1 MKKYRD
7 KYGSIIIDQFFGVD
21 EKLHVPFVRP
31 RECFVV
37 PSEKGKF
44 ETKYIRVNLSLDIET
59 TTIDGH
65 SAPYIMSMSLQRP
78 DEDTFYIIHCK
89 NWNEVQTIFDELSEY
104 YGVGAKRWSKEEKK
118 YIPYEKWHK
127 SRRVL
132 LCLIHNAS
140 FEFAFMRQE
149 LKFGT
154 GEYDFFSKDSR
165 KMMKATLENGIEF
178 RDTLALTNSN
188 LETLSNNYCKHKK
201 IKDLDYSIPRN
212 TKSLPYLPE
221 DDMRYINDDV
231 IILNEFE
238 NVLFDRFCMPGK
250 KVPLTNTARL
260 LLKVQD
266 RIGIE
271 LDKVKDQ
278 IRKMQPSAAEVIEA
292 SRYLFRG
299 GLVHGN
305 IRYLNMETDCGMR
318 DITSDY
324 PYQMLTKKMPMG
336 KFVEKPLKHN
346 CFRKGHESEEFLAI
360 IEKYSVIIDVTY
372 YGLEAI
378 TDHSYESLSK
388 VKNFVGDPIVKSC
401 DNGRIRSATEVRVM
415 QTHLDFKCY
424 QLLYKWE
431 VMEIHSFKFTKQDY
445 LPEWLQKC
453 VAEDYKIKAKLKE
466 EGKDD
471 TVEYALAKVDVNTY
485 FGMACKSVYE
495 TNIGYDY
502 SSAEW
507 IPKEAP
513 IEEIQKE
520 LDNRFLNF
528 YWGVF
533 ICAWA
538 RWKLVD
544 MICRVE
550 AAGGHVVYY
559 DTDSEKYERDEE
571 GKVEKLFEEE
581 NARIREERKQF
592 PLLADPCFW
601 GKSGK
606 GLGEWDNELMKYEKP
621 EPRFLY
627 GRPVKFKTLG
637 AKRYLFVTHKG
648 KKHLCVAGLPKK
660 AEELLPTNPFEFFS
674 INGFH
679 FAGSETDKLRPVY
692 IDEPYDVTITDPYGN
707 TETIHVKTGV
717 TLVPVDF
724 EISEK
729 KLYNIITQ
737 NKEFIA
743 KRRGYLCQNEKY

>member
-1 MKKYRD
+1 MKKYVD
-7 KYGSIIIDQFFGVD
+7 AYGSIIIDQYYGID
-21 EKLHVPFVRP
+21 ENFKVPFVRP

-37 PSEKGKF
+37 PSESGKF
-44 ETKYIRVNLSLDIET
+44 ETKYIRVNLSMDIET
-59 TTIDGH
+59 TTVEGQ
-65 SAPYIMSMSLQRP
+65 SAPYVISMSLQRP
-78 DEDTFYIIHCK
+78 DEDKFYIIHCR
-89 NWNEVQTIFDELSEY
+89 NWIETQDILDQLAEF
-104 YGVGAKRWSKEEKK
+104 YGVGSKRWSKEEKK
-118 YIPYEKWHK
+118 YVFYDKWHK

-188 LETLSNNYCKHKK
+188 LETLSKNYCKHKK

-212 TKSLPYLPE
+212 TLSLPYMP
-221 DDMRYINDDV
+221 DNDMRYINDDV

-266 RIGIE
+266 RIGID
-271 LDKVKDQ
+271 LDNVKKQ
-278 IRKMQPSAAEVIEA
+278 IQKMQPTAEEVIEA

-299 GLVHGN
+299 GCVHGN
-305 IRYLNMETDCGMR
+305 IRYLNAEVDCGMR

-336 KFVEKPLKHN
+336 KFVEKPLRHN
-346 CFRKGHESEEFLAI
+346 CFRKGHESQEFLDI

-372 YGLEAI
+372 YKLRAI

-388 VKNFVGDPIVKSC
+388 VKNFVGDPVTKSC
-401 DNGRIRSATEVRVM
+401 DNGRIRYAEEVRVM
-415 QTHLDFKCY
+415 QTHLDFRCY
-424 QLLYKWE
+424 QLLYDWD
-431 VMEIHSFKFTKQDY
+431 VMEIHTLKFAKQDY
-445 LPEWLQKC
+445 LPMWLQKC
-453 VAEDYKIKAKLKE
+453 VAEDYKVKANLKAR
-466 EGKDD
+466 GLDD
-471 TVEYALAKVDVNTY
+471 TVEYALAKVDVNSY

-502 SSAEW
+502 QAAEW
-507 IPKEAP
+507 IPKEAKK
-513 IEEIQKE
+513 EEIQKE
-520 LDNRFLNF
+520 LDGRFLNF

-538 RWKLVD
+538 RFKLVD

-550 AAGGHVVYY
+550 SVGGHVVYY
-559 DTDSEKYERDEE
+559 DTDSEKYERDAE
-571 GKVEKLFEEE
+571 GKVEALFEEE

-601 GKSGK
+601 GESGK
-606 GLGEWDNELMKYEKP
+606 GLGEWDNELFKYEKP
-621 EPRFLY
+621 EPSYPF

-637 AKRYLFVTHKG
+637 AKRYLFVTIDG

-660 AEELLPTNPFEFFS
+660 AEELLPNNPFEFFS

-692 IDEPYDVTITDPYGN
+692 IDEPYDVTIMDPYGN

-737 NKEFIA
+737 HKEYIA
-743 KRRGYLCQNEKY
+743 KRRGYLCQEKRS

>member
-1 MKKYRD
+1 MKKYID
-7 KYGSIIIDQFFGVD
+7 AYGSVIVEQFFGND
-21 EKLHVPFVRP
+21 LQVPFVRP
-31 RECFVV
+31 REVFIV
-37 PSEKGKF
+37 PSESGKF
-44 ETKYIRVNLSLDIET
+44 ETKYIRLNLSLDIET
-59 TTIDGH
+59 TTVDGK
-65 SAPYIMSMSLQRP
+65 SAPYIMSVSLNRP
-78 DEDTFYIIHCK
+78 DEDIFYIIHCK
-89 NWNEVQTIFDELSEY
+89 TWGEVQSLFDQIAEY
-104 YGVGAKRWSKEEKK
+104 YGVGAKRWNKEEKK
-118 YIPYEKWHK
+118 YTFYEKWHK

-132 LCLIHNAS
+132 LCFIHNAS

-149 LKFGT
+149 LEFGT

-165 KMMKATLENGIEF
+165 KMMKATLANGIEF
-178 RDTLALTNSN
+178 RDSLALTNSN
-188 LETLSNNYCKHKK
+188 LETVAKNYCKHKK

-212 TKSLPYLPE
+212 TLTLPFMPE
-221 DDMRYINDDV
+221 NDMRYINDDV

-238 NVLFDRFCMPGK
+238 NVLFDRFCIPGK
-250 KVPLTNTARL
+250 KIPLTNTARL
-260 LLKVQD
+260 LLKVQE
-266 RIGIE
+266 RIGCEIDDVRE
-271 LDKVKDQ
+271 KIK
-278 IRKMQPSAAEVIEA
+278 RMQPSAAEVMEA

-305 IRYLNMETDCGMR
+305 IRYLNAEVEAGMR

-346 CFRKGHESEEFLAI
+346 CFRKGHYSDEFVSILEEYA
-360 IEKYSVIIDVTY
+360 VILDVTY
-372 YGLEAI
+372 YNLRAI

-388 VKNFVGDPIVKSC
+388 VKEFVGDPITKSC
-401 DNGRIRSATEVRVM
+401 DNGRIRYAEEVRVM
-415 QTHLDFKCY
+415 QTQLDFKCY
-424 QLLYKWE
+424 ELLYNWD
-431 VMEIHSFKFTKQDY
+431 VMEIHTLKFAKQDY

-453 VAEDYKIKAKLKE
+453 VAEDYKIKANLKIQGME
-466 EGKDD
+466 DSI
-471 TVEYALAKVDVNTY
+471 EYALAKVDVNTY

-502 SSAEW
+502 ESAEW
-507 IPKEAP
+507 ISKEAKK
-513 IEEIQKE
+513 EEIQEE
-520 LDNRFLNF
+520 LDKRFLNF

-559 DTDSEKYERDEE
+559 DTDSEKYERDEF
-571 GKVEKLFEEE
+571 GKVEALFEEE

-592 PLLADPCFW
+592 PLLQDPCFW
-601 GKSGK
+601 GESGK
-606 GLGEWDNELMKYEKP
+606 GLGEWDNELFKYEKKDP
-621 EPRFLY
+621 AIPF
-627 GRPVKFKTLG
+627 GRPVRFKTLG
-637 AKRYLFVTHKG
+637 AKRYLFVTPEG

-660 AEELLPTNPFEFFS
+660 AEELLPDNPFEFFS

-679 FAGSETDKLRPVY
+679 FAGSETEKLRPVY
-692 IDEPYDVTITDPYGN
+692 IDDPYSVEITDPYGN
-707 TETIHVKTGV
+707 TETIEVKTGV

-743 KRRGYLCQNEKY
+743 KRRGYLCRNEKS